1 MFDIVRELT
10 STKMDKTAKSEALER
25 IVGEGMLLY
34 IDIYTNVKYP
44 YISIVLNIFVLVCS
58 EISWPFR

>member
-1 MFDIVRELT
+1 
-10 STKMDKTAKSEALER
+10 MDKTAKSEALER